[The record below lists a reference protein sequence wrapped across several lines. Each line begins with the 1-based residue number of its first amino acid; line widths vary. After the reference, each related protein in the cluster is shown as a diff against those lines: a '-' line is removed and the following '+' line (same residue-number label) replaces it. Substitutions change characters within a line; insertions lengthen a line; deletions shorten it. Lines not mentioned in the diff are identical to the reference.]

1 VAIFFP
7 DSVPPKQLQIK
18 NRFQLFMSLIFL
30 TLRFQSMIR
39 KILLHQFIWM
49 FVFCCASTASL
60 HGQTNNPTINI
71 QGILKNT
78 SDKTV
83 DDGEYTVTFK
93 LYPARTGSASIWQ
106 EQATVNVVG
115 GIYSHNLGSVM
126 PLDAMAFATTV
137 YLGVRLNGYELSPL
151 TELTYAP
158 YVFTVNTAQTVYC
171 SGALGDIKY
180 SILNP
185 TQFAAVNGDCWVPMD
200 GKTLAPTS
208 ALRVLTGR
216 TTLPDGGGVAIRA
229 QEFSGGQ
236 NNDVDR
242 TAASP
247 IATLQSSSIAYHDH
261 AIGTAGAHKHDYRRY
276 YLRDGGVP
284 NSLSTPNYGVAQNN
298 DQKRIV
304 VGGAYN
310 RVVGSGTHSHSAPS
324 EGVVNT
330 QQKNLN
336 FWVYIRVN

>member
-1 VAIFFP
+1 MKRVFRVVASFIP
-7 DSVPPKQLQIK
+7 TSQTLYISALYYHYSPSIILSMIK
-18 NRFQLFMSLIFL
+18 KIFL
-30 TLRFQSMIR
+30 HQ
-39 KILLHQFIWM
+39 LLWM
-49 FVFCCASTASL
+49 SVFCCASTAVL
-60 HGQTNNPTINI
+60 HGQANSPTINI

-78 SDKTV
+78 SGKTV

-106 EQATVNVVG
+106 EQAAVVVVG
-115 GIYSHNLGSVM
+115 GIYSHNLGSVAT
-126 PLDAMAFATTV
+126 LDAMAFSTTV
-137 YLGVRLNGYELSPL
+137 FLGVTLNGNELTPL

-200 GKTLAPTS
+200 GKTLAPTT

-247 IATLQSSSIAYHDH
+247 IATLQGSSIAGHDH
-261 AIGTAGAHKHDYRRY
+261 AIGTAGAHTHDYVAYRQDNGNEGGLQAWNEY
-276 YLRDGGVP
+276 SGGDGDAGKLTIVP
-284 NSLSTPNYGVAQNN
+284 PYERVLGGGEHTHETPNE
-298 DQKRIV
+298 
-304 VGGAYN
+304 GG
-310 RVVGSGTHSHSAPS
+310 G
-324 EGVVNT
+324 NT

>member
-1 VAIFFP
+1 M
-7 DSVPPKQLQIK
+7 IK
-18 NRFQLFMSLIFL
+18 KIFL
-30 TLRFQSMIR
+30 HQ
-39 KILLHQFIWM
+39 LLWM
-49 FVFCCASTASL
+49 SVFCCASTAVL
-60 HGQTNNPTINI
+60 HGQANSPTINI

-78 SDKTV
+78 SGKTV

-106 EQATVNVVG
+106 EQAAVVVVG
-115 GIYSHNLGSVM
+115 GIYSHNLGSVAT
-126 PLDAMAFATTV
+126 LDAMAFSTTV
-137 YLGVRLNGYELSPL
+137 FLGVTLNGNELTPL

-200 GKTLAPTS
+200 GKTLAPTT
-208 ALRVLTGR
+208 ALRMLTGR

-242 TAASP
+242 TSASP
-247 IATLQSSSIAYHDH
+247 IATLQGSSIAYHNH
-261 AIGTAGAHKHDYRRY
+261 PFGTAGAHKHDYVRY
-276 YLRDGGVP
+276 LFRDGGIA
-284 NSLSTPNYGVAQNN
+284 NGASSPNYGVATND
-298 DQKRIV
+298 DQKRIEI
-304 VGGAYN
+304 GGVYN
-310 RVVGSGTHSHSAPS
+310 RVSGSGTHNHKAPS
-324 EGVVNT
+324 EGGVNT